1 MILHHQYTCEVLY
14 HFTCGV
20 CENWWSYSVTPFVQP
35 IEFDAG
41 IKKDEQLHCPH
52 CGHKQKAKI
61 KDGYHLEKNP
71 DYFAKIAEKT

>member
-41 IKKDEQLHCPH
+41 IKKDEQKLD
-52 CGHKQKAKI
+52 KRFSI
-61 KDGYHLEKNP
+61 
-71 DYFAKIAEKT
+71 